1 MKKFH
6 FVYNILALVR
16 IQMVCSL
23 KLGDLK
29 WKEKILQFTTI
40 IKKVLCGMYKQQ
52 IPKKVTPRSVYC
64 AWDEIPRLEEAAADR
79 RIVEATTGLLRR
91 ARPPS
96 VDRTGM
102 VHCVSTTGWLMT
114 AKKAG
119 PEILVSLSDSIISHS
134 NRSREG
140 PKRERERE

>member
-40 IKKVLCGMYKQQ
+40 IKKVLCGVFTQQ
-52 IPKKVTPRSVYC
+52 ILKEGYSAEC
-64 AWDEIPRLEEAAADR
+64 
-79 RIVEATTGLLRR
+79 
-91 ARPPS
+91 
-96 VDRTGM
+96 
-102 VHCVSTTGWLMT
+102 
-114 AKKAG
+114 
-119 PEILVSLSDSIISHS
+119 ILCL
-134 NRSREG
+134 G
-140 PKRERERE
+140 

>member
-6 FVYNILALVR
+6 FVYNFLALVR

-79 RIVEATTGLLRR
+79 RIVEATGLLRR